1 MDKNKEHQGA
11 NMDTRIFMAKEND
24 FETVKDIT
32 QTTIKLVYP
41 KYYPEGAVQFFCNHH
56 ADDRIL
62 NDIAAGKVYLLEADD
77 VCVGTVTISN
87 NEICRLFVLPEYQHK
102 GYGRLLMDYAEK
114 MISKTNKTVVLD
126 ASFPAKKIYIKRG
139 YEPTEYNMIETENG
153 DYLCFDV
160 MEKSI

>member
-1 MDKNKEHQGA
+1 M
-11 NMDTRIFMAKEND
+11 I
-24 FETVKDIT
+24 I
-32 QTTIKLVYP
+32 
-41 KYYPEGAVQFFCNHH
+41 
-56 ADDRIL
+56 
-62 NDIAAGKVYLLEADD
+62 
-77 VCVGTVTISN
+77 
-87 NEICRLFVLPEYQHK
+87 EICEGIRWIRLKNFKALIWIHVFLWQK
-102 GYGRLLMDYAEK
+102 K